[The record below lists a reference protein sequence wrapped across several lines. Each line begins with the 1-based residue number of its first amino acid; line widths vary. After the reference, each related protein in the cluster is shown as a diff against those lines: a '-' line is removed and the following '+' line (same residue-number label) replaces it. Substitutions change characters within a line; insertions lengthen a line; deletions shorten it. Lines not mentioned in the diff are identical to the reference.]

1 MKKNLTHYQIII
13 STVNQKGRPQ
23 ICPKWPASMKEVI
36 RISFEDDM
44 DLRPTIET
52 FYNMLRIQLIEL
64 RDGDDRNLSVRHI
77 ERRRSNKDLMV
88 KKAAASNLGSLGAIT
103 EEDVT
108 AGSNGKD
115 KSKRILGKIGL
126 KPKYDK
132 DGRRI
137 RTRDIIMEKLRKSS
151 NSSAE
156 SG

>member
-1 MKKNLTHYQIII
+1 
-13 STVNQKGRPQ
+13 
-23 ICPKWPASMKEVI
+23 MKEVI

-52 FYNMLRIQLIEL
+52 FYNMLRFQLIEL

-115 KSKRILGKIGL
+115 KGKGILGKIGL

-132 DGRRI
+132 DGKRNAGG
-137 RTRDIIMEKLRKSS
+137 TSS
-151 NSSAE
+151 WRS
-156 SG
+156 